1 MLSPKSVAATIH
13 TSEGESWGHGD
24 SSLVFGAKPFRQK
37 KMAPQKNQGICC
49 LKMCGVLLGQYLA

>member
-37 KMAPQKNQGICC
+37 NGSTKKSGICC